1 MNEQEEDLELAP
13 IDPEIERTFRQRRK
27 EQKAKKRCN
36 MADGFEIGGA
46 HNEANPIALADDR
59 ARAIREYA
67 APMFNEL
74 NPGIVRPEIQAPHFE
89 LKPVMFQMLQTVGQF
104 GGSPTEDPHL
114 HIRSFLEVSD
124 SFKLQGVSEEALR
137 LKLFPF
143 SLRDRARAWLN
154 TLPPD
159 SVTNWN
165 DLAEKFLRKYFPP
178 TRNAKF
184 RSEIM
189 SFQQLEDETTSDAWE
204 RFKELLRKCPHHGI
218 PHCIQLETFYNGLN
232 AASRMVLDASA
243 NGAILSKSYNEA
255 FEILERIASNNYQWS
270 TNRAP
275 TSRKVAG
282 VLEVDALTALTAQ
295 MASMTNILKNM
306 NMGGSVQ
313 PTAAIQ
319 RAEISCVYC
328 GDGHTF
334 ENCPS
339 NPASVCYVGNQNFNR
354 NNNPYSNS
362 YNPAW
367 KHHPNFSW
375 GGQGVSSS
383 GAQGQGKQSFP
394 PGFSQQPRPQQPH
407 QPQGSQTSSLESLMR
422 DYMAKND
429 AVIQSQ
435 AASLRNLEVQLGQLA
450 NDLKNRPQGTL
461 PSDTENPRRDGKEH
475 CKAVTLRSGKIIE
488 SNVAAKGKKPLQKPP
503 LPFPQRFKKQQD
515 DGQFRRFLDVLKQ
528 LHINIPLVEALE
540 QMPTY
545 VKFLKDILTKK
556 RRLGEFE
563 TVALTEGCSAMLKSK
578 IPPKLK
584 DPGSFTI
591 PISIGGRDVG
601 RALCDLGA
609 SINLMP
615 MSTFRKLGIGEA
627 RPTTIT
633 LQLADR
639 SMAHPEGKI
648 EDVLVQVD
656 KFIFPA
662 DFIILDYEADRE
674 VPIILGRPFLATG
687 RTLID
692 VQNGELTMRVNDQ
705 KVTFNVFNAMRFPDE
720 IEECSRLSVIDSI
733 VAESFHKEVW
743 KDEKVISS
751 LEDLEALS
759 EDEET
764 QVAWVEPMQPFPK
777 FKRSFESLELKESN
791 FKPPKPSIQEPPK
804 LELKPLP
811 SHLKYAYLGENET
824 LPIIIS
830 ACLEAE
836 AEGLLLEVLKKHK
849 RAIGWTM
856 ADIKG
861 ISPAICTH
869 KIILEAGCSNSIE
882 HQRRLNPVM
891 KEVVRKEVIK
901 WLDYS
906 IVYPISDSSW
916 VSPVQCVPKKGGI
929 TVVAN
934 ANNELIP
941 TRTVTGWRVCMDY
954 RKLNNATRKDHF
966 PLPFIDQMLDRL
978 AGKEFYCFLDGYSGY
993 NQISIAP
1000 EDQEKTT
1007 FTCPYGTFAFR
1018 RMPFGLCN
1026 APATFQRC
1034 MMAIFSDM
1042 AESILEIFMD
1052 DFSIYG
1058 ESFGICLEN
1067 LERVLARCE
1076 ETNLVLNWEKCH
1088 FMVQEGIVLGHKVSR
1103 KGIEVDKAKLEVI
1116 EKLPAP
1122 TTVKGIRSFLGHAG
1136 FYRRFIKDFSKVSK
1150 PLCSLLEQNRP
1161 FEFTA
1166 ECNEAFSKL
1175 KTALVTAPVIVAP
1188 DWLLPFELMCDA
1200 SDFAIGA
1207 VLGQRKNKTFHS
1219 IYYASKTLV
1228 DAQINYTTTE
1238 KELLA
1243 VVFAFEKFRSYLVG
1257 TKVVVYTDHSAIK
1270 YLIAKKDSKP
1280 RLIRWVLL
1288 LQEFDL
1294 EIRDRK
1300 GTENKVADHLSRL
1313 ETNNHSSH
1321 LEGEIQIQDSF
1332 PDEQLLVVEQT
1343 RVPWYADIVNYL
1355 VGGAYP
1361 PDFTKQQLKKF
1372 LHDSRFYFWDEPYL
1386 YKQCPDRIMRRCVPM
1401 SEVRSILEHCHSAP
1415 YGGHFGGQRTAAKVF
1430 QSGYYWPSIF
1440 KDAHAFVQQCD
1451 RCQRVGNISARN
1463 EMPLNCILEVELF
1476 DVWGIDFM
1484 GPFPQSFGNL
1494 YILVAV
1500 DYVSKWVEA
1509 IASPKNDARV
1519 VMKFLHKHV
1528 FTRFGTPRALISDE
1542 GTHFVNKVLAA
1553 LLAKY
1558 SVKHKIATAYH
1569 PQTNGQA
1576 EVSNREIKGIL
1587 EKVVNP
1593 NRKDWS
1599 QRLDDAL
1606 WAYRTAYKTPLGM
1619 SPYRLVY
1626 GKACHLPVEL
1636 EHKAF
1641 WAIKKLNFDLQA
1653 AGEARLLQL
1662 NELEEMR
1669 FFSYENAKLYKEKT
1683 KRWHDKRIQ
1692 HRVFEEGQQVLLF
1705 NSRLKLFPG
1714 KLKSRWSGPFTIV
1727 KVYPFGAVDIK
1738 NEQSGRVF
1746 QVNGQRLKHYIGG
1759 EVDRA
1764 KTSITLE
1771 EA

>member
-27 EQKAKKRCN
+27 EQKARKHCN

-313 PTAAIQ
+313 PAAAIQ

-375 GGQGVSSS
+375 GGQGASSS

-475 CKAVTLRSGKIIE
+475 CKVVTLRSGKIIE
-488 SNVAAKGKKPLQKPP
+488 SNVAATGSKEPSSIQKEGEMKKKPATSAAEIPPVVTASSQHSAAEKPLQKPP

-615 MSTFRKLGIGEA
+615 MSIFRKLGIGEA
-627 RPTTIT
+627 RPTTVT

-662 DFIILDYEADRE
+662 DFIILDYEEDRE

-692 VQNGELTMRVNDQ
+692 VEKGELTMRAQDEQ
-705 KVTFNVFNAMRFPDE
+705 ATFKVFHPMRAPDAIGE
-720 IEECSRLSVIDSI
+720 CLAIGDMDPNMVEESKFKNSKKATHGQLDSRCDG
-733 VAESFHKEVW
+733 SFLVVRVYPDGVVELR
-743 KDEKVISS
+743 D
-751 LEDLEALS
+751 ALS
-759 EDEET
+759 RR
-764 QVAWVEPMQPFPK
+764 K
-777 FKRSFESLELKESN
+777 FL
-791 FKPPKPSIQEPPK
+791 
-804 LELKPLP
+804 
-811 SHLKYAYLGENET
+811 
-824 LPIIIS
+824 
-830 ACLEAE
+830 
-836 AEGLLLEVLKKHK
+836 
-849 RAIGWTM
+849 
-856 ADIKG
+856 
-861 ISPAICTH
+861 
-869 KIILEAGCSNSIE
+869 
-882 HQRRLNPVM
+882 
-891 KEVVRKEVIK
+891 
-901 WLDYS
+901 
-906 IVYPISDSSW
+906 
-916 VSPVQCVPKKGGI
+916 
-929 TVVAN
+929 
-934 ANNELIP
+934 
-941 TRTVTGWRVCMDY
+941 
-954 RKLNNATRKDHF
+954 
-966 PLPFIDQMLDRL
+966 
-978 AGKEFYCFLDGYSGY
+978 
-993 NQISIAP
+993 
-1000 EDQEKTT
+1000 
-1007 FTCPYGTFAFR
+1007 
-1018 RMPFGLCN
+1018 
-1026 APATFQRC
+1026 
-1034 MMAIFSDM
+1034 
-1042 AESILEIFMD
+1042 
-1052 DFSIYG
+1052 
-1058 ESFGICLEN
+1058 
-1067 LERVLARCE
+1067 
-1076 ETNLVLNWEKCH
+1076 
-1088 FMVQEGIVLGHKVSR
+1088 
-1103 KGIEVDKAKLEVI
+1103 
-1116 EKLPAP
+1116 
-1122 TTVKGIRSFLGHAG
+1122 VKGQG
-1136 FYRRFIKDFSKVSK
+1136 V
-1150 PLCSLLEQNRP
+1150 
-1161 FEFTA
+1161 
-1166 ECNEAFSKL
+1166 
-1175 KTALVTAPVIVAP
+1175 
-1188 DWLLPFELMCDA
+1188 
-1200 SDFAIGA
+1200 
-1207 VLGQRKNKTFHS
+1207 
-1219 IYYASKTLV
+1219 
-1228 DAQINYTTTE
+1228 
-1238 KELLA
+1238 
-1243 VVFAFEKFRSYLVG
+1243 KFGS
-1257 TKVVVYTDHSAIK
+1257 
-1270 YLIAKKDSKP
+1270 
-1280 RLIRWVLL
+1280 
-1288 LQEFDL
+1288 
-1294 EIRDRK
+1294 
-1300 GTENKVADHLSRL
+1300 
-1313 ETNNHSSH
+1313 
-1321 LEGEIQIQDSF
+1321 
-1332 PDEQLLVVEQT
+1332 
-1343 RVPWYADIVNYL
+1343 
-1355 VGGAYP
+1355 
-1361 PDFTKQQLKKF
+1361 
-1372 LHDSRFYFWDEPYL
+1372 
-1386 YKQCPDRIMRRCVPM
+1386 
-1401 SEVRSILEHCHSAP
+1401 
-1415 YGGHFGGQRTAAKVF
+1415 
-1430 QSGYYWPSIF
+1430 
-1440 KDAHAFVQQCD
+1440 
-1451 RCQRVGNISARN
+1451 
-1463 EMPLNCILEVELF
+1463 
-1476 DVWGIDFM
+1476 
-1484 GPFPQSFGNL
+1484 
-1494 YILVAV
+1494 
-1500 DYVSKWVEA
+1500 
-1509 IASPKNDARV
+1509 
-1519 VMKFLHKHV
+1519 
-1528 FTRFGTPRALISDE
+1528 
-1542 GTHFVNKVLAA
+1542 
-1553 LLAKY
+1553 
-1558 SVKHKIATAYH
+1558 
-1569 PQTNGQA
+1569 
-1576 EVSNREIKGIL
+1576 
-1587 EKVVNP
+1587 
-1593 NRKDWS
+1593 
-1599 QRLDDAL
+1599 
-1606 WAYRTAYKTPLGM
+1606 
-1619 SPYRLVY
+1619 
-1626 GKACHLPVEL
+1626 
-1636 EHKAF
+1636 
-1641 WAIKKLNFDLQA
+1641 
-1653 AGEARLLQL
+1653 
-1662 NELEEMR
+1662 
-1669 FFSYENAKLYKEKT
+1669 
-1683 KRWHDKRIQ
+1683 
-1692 HRVFEEGQQVLLF
+1692 
-1705 NSRLKLFPG
+1705 
-1714 KLKSRWSGPFTIV
+1714 
-1727 KVYPFGAVDIK
+1727 
-1738 NEQSGRVF
+1738 
-1746 QVNGQRLKHYIGG
+1746 G

>member
-313 PTAAIQ
+313 PAAAIQ

-375 GGQGVSSS
+375 GGQGASSS
-383 GAQGQGKQSFP
+383 GAQKQGKQSFP

-488 SNVAAKGKKPLQKPP
+488 SNVAATGSKEPSSIQKEGEMKKKPATSAAEIPPVVTASSQHSAAEKSLQKPP
-503 LPFPQRFKKQQD
+503 LPFPQRFKKQQH
-515 DGQFRRFLDVLKQ
+515 DGQFQRFLDVLKQ

-615 MSTFRKLGIGEA
+615 MSIFRKLGIGEA
-627 RPTTIT
+627 RPTTVT

-662 DFIILDYEADRE
+662 DFIILDYEEDRE

-692 VQNGELTMRVNDQ
+692 VEKGELTMRAQDEQ
-705 KVTFNVFNAMRFPDE
+705 ATFKVFHPMRAPDAIGE
-720 IEECSRLSVIDSI
+720 CLAIGDMDPNMVEESKFKNSKKATHGRLDLRCDG
-733 VAESFHKEVW
+733 SFLVVRVYPDGVVELR
-743 KDEKVISS
+743 D
-751 LEDLEALS
+751 ALS
-759 EDEET
+759 RR
-764 QVAWVEPMQPFPK
+764 K
-777 FKRSFESLELKESN
+777 FL
-791 FKPPKPSIQEPPK
+791 
-804 LELKPLP
+804 
-811 SHLKYAYLGENET
+811 
-824 LPIIIS
+824 
-830 ACLEAE
+830 
-836 AEGLLLEVLKKHK
+836 
-849 RAIGWTM
+849 
-856 ADIKG
+856 
-861 ISPAICTH
+861 
-869 KIILEAGCSNSIE
+869 
-882 HQRRLNPVM
+882 
-891 KEVVRKEVIK
+891 
-901 WLDYS
+901 
-906 IVYPISDSSW
+906 
-916 VSPVQCVPKKGGI
+916 
-929 TVVAN
+929 
-934 ANNELIP
+934 
-941 TRTVTGWRVCMDY
+941 
-954 RKLNNATRKDHF
+954 
-966 PLPFIDQMLDRL
+966 
-978 AGKEFYCFLDGYSGY
+978 
-993 NQISIAP
+993 
-1000 EDQEKTT
+1000 
-1007 FTCPYGTFAFR
+1007 
-1018 RMPFGLCN
+1018 
-1026 APATFQRC
+1026 
-1034 MMAIFSDM
+1034 
-1042 AESILEIFMD
+1042 
-1052 DFSIYG
+1052 
-1058 ESFGICLEN
+1058 
-1067 LERVLARCE
+1067 
-1076 ETNLVLNWEKCH
+1076 
-1088 FMVQEGIVLGHKVSR
+1088 
-1103 KGIEVDKAKLEVI
+1103 
-1116 EKLPAP
+1116 
-1122 TTVKGIRSFLGHAG
+1122 VKGQGV
-1136 FYRRFIKDFSKVSK
+1136 K
-1150 PLCSLLEQNRP
+1150 
-1161 FEFTA
+1161 
-1166 ECNEAFSKL
+1166 
-1175 KTALVTAPVIVAP
+1175 
-1188 DWLLPFELMCDA
+1188 
-1200 SDFAIGA
+1200 
-1207 VLGQRKNKTFHS
+1207 
-1219 IYYASKTLV
+1219 
-1228 DAQINYTTTE
+1228 
-1238 KELLA
+1238 
-1243 VVFAFEKFRSYLVG
+1243 
-1257 TKVVVYTDHSAIK
+1257 
-1270 YLIAKKDSKP
+1270 
-1280 RLIRWVLL
+1280 
-1288 LQEFDL
+1288 
-1294 EIRDRK
+1294 
-1300 GTENKVADHLSRL
+1300 
-1313 ETNNHSSH
+1313 
-1321 LEGEIQIQDSF
+1321 
-1332 PDEQLLVVEQT
+1332 
-1343 RVPWYADIVNYL
+1343 
-1355 VGGAYP
+1355 
-1361 PDFTKQQLKKF
+1361 
-1372 LHDSRFYFWDEPYL
+1372 
-1386 YKQCPDRIMRRCVPM
+1386 
-1401 SEVRSILEHCHSAP
+1401 
-1415 YGGHFGGQRTAAKVF
+1415 FGG
-1430 QSGYYWPSIF
+1430 G
-1440 KDAHAFVQQCD
+1440 
-1451 RCQRVGNISARN
+1451 
-1463 EMPLNCILEVELF
+1463 
-1476 DVWGIDFM
+1476 
-1484 GPFPQSFGNL
+1484 
-1494 YILVAV
+1494 
-1500 DYVSKWVEA
+1500 
-1509 IASPKNDARV
+1509 
-1519 VMKFLHKHV
+1519 
-1528 FTRFGTPRALISDE
+1528 E
-1542 GTHFVNKVLAA
+1542 G
-1553 LLAKY
+1553 
-1558 SVKHKIATAYH
+1558 
-1569 PQTNGQA
+1569 
-1576 EVSNREIKGIL
+1576 
-1587 EKVVNP
+1587 
-1593 NRKDWS
+1593 
-1599 QRLDDAL
+1599 
-1606 WAYRTAYKTPLGM
+1606 
-1619 SPYRLVY
+1619 
-1626 GKACHLPVEL
+1626 
-1636 EHKAF
+1636 
-1641 WAIKKLNFDLQA
+1641 
-1653 AGEARLLQL
+1653 
-1662 NELEEMR
+1662 
-1669 FFSYENAKLYKEKT
+1669 
-1683 KRWHDKRIQ
+1683 
-1692 HRVFEEGQQVLLF
+1692 
-1705 NSRLKLFPG
+1705 
-1714 KLKSRWSGPFTIV
+1714 
-1727 KVYPFGAVDIK
+1727 
-1738 NEQSGRVF
+1738 
-1746 QVNGQRLKHYIGG
+1746 
-1759 EVDRA
+1759 DRA

>member
-46 HNEANPIALADDR
+46 HDEANPIALADDR

-104 GGSPTEDPHL
+104 GGSPTEDPRL

-313 PTAAIQ
+313 PAAAIQ

-328 GDGHTF
+328 GDRHTF

-375 GGQGVSSS
+375 GGQGASSS

-450 NDLKNRPQGTL
+450 NDLKNRLQGTL

-488 SNVAAKGKKPLQKPP
+488 SNVAAKGSKEPSSIQKEGEMKKKPATSAAEIPPIVTASSQHSAAEKPLQKPP

-556 RRLGEFE
+556 RRLGEIE

-615 MSTFRKLGIGEA
+615 MSIFRKLGIGEA
-627 RPTTIT
+627 RPTTVT

-662 DFIILDYEADRE
+662 DFIILDYEEDRE

-692 VQNGELTMRVNDQ
+692 VEKGELTMRAQDQ
-705 KVTFNVFNAMRFPDE
+705 QATFKVFHPMRAPDAIGE
-720 IEECSRLSVIDSI
+720 CLAIGDMDPNMVEESKFKNSKKATHGRLDSRCDG
-733 VAESFHKEVW
+733 SFLVVRVYPDGVVELR
-743 KDEKVISS
+743 D
-751 LEDLEALS
+751 ALS
-759 EDEET
+759 
-764 QVAWVEPMQPFPK
+764 
-777 FKRSFESLELKESN
+777 RRN
-791 FKPPKPSIQEPPK
+791 F
-804 LELKPLP
+804 L
-811 SHLKYAYLGENET
+811 
-824 LPIIIS
+824 
-830 ACLEAE
+830 
-836 AEGLLLEVLKKHK
+836 
-849 RAIGWTM
+849 
-856 ADIKG
+856 
-861 ISPAICTH
+861 
-869 KIILEAGCSNSIE
+869 
-882 HQRRLNPVM
+882 
-891 KEVVRKEVIK
+891 
-901 WLDYS
+901 
-906 IVYPISDSSW
+906 
-916 VSPVQCVPKKGGI
+916 
-929 TVVAN
+929 
-934 ANNELIP
+934 
-941 TRTVTGWRVCMDY
+941 
-954 RKLNNATRKDHF
+954 
-966 PLPFIDQMLDRL
+966 
-978 AGKEFYCFLDGYSGY
+978 
-993 NQISIAP
+993 
-1000 EDQEKTT
+1000 
-1007 FTCPYGTFAFR
+1007 
-1018 RMPFGLCN
+1018 
-1026 APATFQRC
+1026 
-1034 MMAIFSDM
+1034 
-1042 AESILEIFMD
+1042 
-1052 DFSIYG
+1052 
-1058 ESFGICLEN
+1058 
-1067 LERVLARCE
+1067 
-1076 ETNLVLNWEKCH
+1076 
-1088 FMVQEGIVLGHKVSR
+1088 
-1103 KGIEVDKAKLEVI
+1103 
-1116 EKLPAP
+1116 
-1122 TTVKGIRSFLGHAG
+1122 VKGQG
-1136 FYRRFIKDFSKVSK
+1136 V
-1150 PLCSLLEQNRP
+1150 
-1161 FEFTA
+1161 
-1166 ECNEAFSKL
+1166 
-1175 KTALVTAPVIVAP
+1175 
-1188 DWLLPFELMCDA
+1188 
-1200 SDFAIGA
+1200 
-1207 VLGQRKNKTFHS
+1207 
-1219 IYYASKTLV
+1219 
-1228 DAQINYTTTE
+1228 
-1238 KELLA
+1238 
-1243 VVFAFEKFRSYLVG
+1243 KFGS
-1257 TKVVVYTDHSAIK
+1257 
-1270 YLIAKKDSKP
+1270 
-1280 RLIRWVLL
+1280 
-1288 LQEFDL
+1288 
-1294 EIRDRK
+1294 
-1300 GTENKVADHLSRL
+1300 
-1313 ETNNHSSH
+1313 
-1321 LEGEIQIQDSF
+1321 
-1332 PDEQLLVVEQT
+1332 
-1343 RVPWYADIVNYL
+1343 
-1355 VGGAYP
+1355 
-1361 PDFTKQQLKKF
+1361 
-1372 LHDSRFYFWDEPYL
+1372 
-1386 YKQCPDRIMRRCVPM
+1386 
-1401 SEVRSILEHCHSAP
+1401 
-1415 YGGHFGGQRTAAKVF
+1415 
-1430 QSGYYWPSIF
+1430 
-1440 KDAHAFVQQCD
+1440 
-1451 RCQRVGNISARN
+1451 
-1463 EMPLNCILEVELF
+1463 
-1476 DVWGIDFM
+1476 
-1484 GPFPQSFGNL
+1484 
-1494 YILVAV
+1494 
-1500 DYVSKWVEA
+1500 
-1509 IASPKNDARV
+1509 
-1519 VMKFLHKHV
+1519 
-1528 FTRFGTPRALISDE
+1528 
-1542 GTHFVNKVLAA
+1542 
-1553 LLAKY
+1553 
-1558 SVKHKIATAYH
+1558 
-1569 PQTNGQA
+1569 
-1576 EVSNREIKGIL
+1576 
-1587 EKVVNP
+1587 
-1593 NRKDWS
+1593 
-1599 QRLDDAL
+1599 
-1606 WAYRTAYKTPLGM
+1606 
-1619 SPYRLVY
+1619 
-1626 GKACHLPVEL
+1626 
-1636 EHKAF
+1636 
-1641 WAIKKLNFDLQA
+1641 
-1653 AGEARLLQL
+1653 
-1662 NELEEMR
+1662 
-1669 FFSYENAKLYKEKT
+1669 
-1683 KRWHDKRIQ
+1683 
-1692 HRVFEEGQQVLLF
+1692 
-1705 NSRLKLFPG
+1705 
-1714 KLKSRWSGPFTIV
+1714 
-1727 KVYPFGAVDIK
+1727 
-1738 NEQSGRVF
+1738 
-1746 QVNGQRLKHYIGG
+1746 G